1 MDFYITVIHLLYDGA
16 NTTLMRPS
24 TNTPHLDLILM
35 TEKFLHDL
43 PSGDDHLREKRIS
56 GEDIYGGIF
65 LNMKR
70 DKVSLPDGQE
80 AVREYLTHP
89 GAVAII
95 AILADGRV
103 LLERQYRYPIAKV
116 CMEIPA
122 GKLDLDEDPLLCAK
136 RELEEETGYTAK
148 KWSYIRRIHPVI
160 SYSTEF
166 IDIYLAEELESGK
179 SKLDEE
185 EFLDVFAA
193 PLEEI
198 IGWVEQGVITDVKT
212 TISAY
217 WLDRYRRGL
226 VMPSLLS

>member
-1 MDFYITVIHLLYDGA
+1 
-16 NTTLMRPS
+16 
-24 TNTPHLDLILM
+24 M
-35 TEKFLHDL
+35 TEKSFEEL
-43 PSGDDHLREKRIS
+43 PVGDTHLREDRID
-56 GEDIYGGIF
+56 GEDVYGGIF

-70 DKVSLPDGQE
+70 DQVRLPDGKT
-80 AVREYLTHP
+80 ALREYLTHP
-89 GAVAII
+89 GAVAVV
-95 AILADGRV
+95 AILDDGRI
-103 LLERQYRYPIAKV
+103 LLERQYRYPIAKA

-122 GKLDLDEDPLLCAK
+122 GKLEPSEDPLLCAQ

-166 IDIYLAEELESGK
+166 IDIYLAEGLVPGNSR
-179 SKLDEE
+179 LDAE

-193 PLEEI
+193 PLDQLLRWIESGE
-198 IGWVEQGVITDVKT
+198 ITDVKT

-226 VMPSLLS
+226 TQARALT

>member
-1 MDFYITVIHLLYDGA
+1 
-16 NTTLMRPS
+16 
-24 TNTPHLDLILM
+24 M
-35 TEKFLHDL
+35 TEKVFADL
-43 PSGDDHLREKRIS
+43 PAGDQHLREEKIS

-65 LNMKR
+65 LKMKR

-89 GAVAII
+89 GAVAIV
-95 AILADGRV
+95 ALLDDGRV
-103 LLERQYRYPIAKV
+103 LLERQYRYPIAKA
-116 CMEIPA
+116 CIEIPA
-122 GKLDLDEDPLLCAK
+122 GKLDPNEDHLICAQ

-166 IDIYLAEELESGK
+166 IDIYLAEGLVPGK
-179 SKLDEE
+179 SHLDKE

-193 PLEEI
+193 SLEQLI
-198 IGWVEQGVITDVKT
+198 AWVEEGEITDVKT

-217 WLDRYRRGL
+217 WLDRYRHGL
-226 VMPSLLS
+226 VHPTPIK

>member
-1 MDFYITVIHLLYDGA
+1 
-16 NTTLMRPS
+16 
-24 TNTPHLDLILM
+24 M
-35 TEKFLHDL
+35 TEKSLHDL
-43 PSGDDHLREKRIS
+43 PTGDAHLKEERI
-56 GEDIYGGIF
+56 DTQDLHHGIF

-70 DKVSLPDGQE
+70 DTVRMPDGSK

-89 GAVAII
+89 GAVAIV
-95 AILADGRV
+95 AILDDGRI
-103 LLERQYRYPIAKV
+103 LLERQYRYPVARV

-122 GKLDLDEDPLLCAK
+122 GKLDLGEDPLICAQ
-136 RELEEETGYTAK
+136 RELQEETGYTAT

-166 IDIYLAEELESGK
+166 IDIYLAEGL
-179 SKLDEE
+179 SKGERQLDDE

-193 PLEEI
+193 SLDELLA
-198 IGWVEQGVITDVKT
+198 WVEEGAITDVKT

-226 VMPSLLS
+226 VQPKAIPSLT

>member
-1 MDFYITVIHLLYDGA
+1 
-16 NTTLMRPS
+16 
-24 TNTPHLDLILM
+24 M
-35 TEKFLHDL
+35 TEKSLHDL
-43 PSGDDHLREKRIS
+43 PPGDQHLREERIS

-70 DKVSLPDGQE
+70 DRVSLPDGQE

-89 GAVAII
+89 GAVAIL
-95 AILADGRV
+95 AILDDGRI

-122 GKLDLDEDPLLCAK
+122 GKLDPNEDPLVCAQ
-136 RELEEETGYTAK
+136 RELEEETGYSAS

-166 IDIYLAEELESGK
+166 IDIYLAEGLQPGK
-179 SKLDEE
+179 SRLDEE

-193 PLEEI
+193 PLDEI
-198 IGWVEQGVITDVKT
+198 LAWVEQGVITDVKT
-212 TISAY
+212 TIAIY
-217 WLDRYRRGL
+217 WLDRYRRNL
-226 VMPSLLS
+226 VKPSALGS

>member
-1 MDFYITVIHLLYDGA
+1 
-16 NTTLMRPS
+16 
-24 TNTPHLDLILM
+24 M
-35 TEKFLHDL
+35 TEKSLRDL
-43 PSGDDHLREKRIS
+43 PPGDAHLKEERI
-56 GEDIYGGIF
+56 DTQDLYGGIF

-70 DKVSLPDGQE
+70 DTVRMPDGSE

-89 GAVAII
+89 GAVAIV
-95 AILADGRV
+95 ALLDDGRV
-103 LLERQYRYPIAKV
+103 VLERQYRYPVARV

-122 GKLDLDEDPLLCAK
+122 GKLDPGEDPLVCAQ
-136 RELEEETGYTAK
+136 RELQEETGYTAA

-166 IDIYLAEELESGK
+166 IDIYLAEGLTQGDRH
-179 SKLDEE
+179 LDDE

-193 PLEEI
+193 PLDELLT
-198 IGWVEQGVITDVKT
+198 WVEEGTITDVKT

-226 VMPSLLS
+226 VKPEPL